1 MAVQR
6 FVRPLRQ
13 WMHSPHSGAKSVMT
27 WSPGATSVTPSP
39 TRSTTPAP
47 SWPRTHGAYPLGS
60 APEAVYRSV
69 WQTPHAT
76 SRTSTSSDFGS
87 ASSSSWTTR
96 GSPNSSSTA
105 ARIFTSSA
113 HRFLH
118 ERGDHLLVGG
128 GQLRQR
134 EGGRPHA
141 AVVDRRRLVE
151 AERRVPLLELVRALE
166 EAHDLAVL
174 VGVRGHPVPGLRRE
188 IRCGGRD
195 DRVNPLGHRAIR
207 LRHLRDLLE

>member
-13 WMHSPHSGAKSVMT
+13 WMHMPHSGAKSVMT

-47 SWPRTHGAYPLGS
+47 SWPSTQGAYPLGS

-76 SRTSTSSDFGS
+76 RRTSTSSDFGS
-87 ASSSSWTTR
+87 ARSSSWTTS

-113 HRFLH
+113 HCFLH
-118 ERGDHLLVGG
+118 ERRDLLLLGG
-128 GQLRQR
+128 GQLR
-134 EGGRPHA
+134 EGVRGGPHGA
-141 AVVDRRRLVE
+141 LVEVRLITE
-151 AERRVPLLELVRALE
+151 AERRVP
-166 EAHDLAVL
+166 
-174 VGVRGHPVPGLRRE
+174 
-188 IRCGGRD
+188 
-195 DRVNPLGHRAIR
+195 RV
-207 LRHLRDLLE
+207 E

>member
-6 FVRPLRQ
+6 FVRSLRQ
-13 WMHSPHSGAKSVMT
+13 WTHSPHSGAKSVMT

-76 SRTSTSSDFGS
+76 SRTSTSPDFGS
-87 ASSSSWTTR
+87 ARSSSWTMR

-113 HRFLH
+113 HGFLH
-118 ERGDHLLVGG
+118 ERRDLLLLGG
-128 GQLRQR
+128 RELRQR
-134 EGGRPHA
+134 ERGRPHRA
-141 AVVDRRRLVE
+141 FVEVRLVAE
-151 AERRVPLLELVRALE
+151 SERRIPRAELPGALE

-174 VGVRGHPVPGLRRE
+174 
-188 IRCGGRD
+188 I
-195 DRVNPLGHRAIR
+195 
-207 LRHLRDLLE
+207 